1 MTGTAVPAPVV
12 SRVITV
18 PSGDLFTVAAQY
30 LGDATRWNEIAALNG
45 MMDPFFNGILS
56 LRIPAI
62 KGTGNGGILGL

>member
-1 MTGTAVPAPVV
+1 MSNASVPAPVV

-18 PSGDLFTVAAQY
+18 PTGNLFAVAAQY

-45 MMDPFFNGILS
+45 MMDPYFSGIVS